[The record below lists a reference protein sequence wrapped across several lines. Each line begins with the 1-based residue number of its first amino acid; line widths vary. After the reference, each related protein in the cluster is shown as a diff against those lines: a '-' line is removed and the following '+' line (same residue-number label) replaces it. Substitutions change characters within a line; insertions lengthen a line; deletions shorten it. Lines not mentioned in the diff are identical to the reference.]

1 MSCRTR
7 GSRAV
12 LDPVMLSGLAAVC
25 GLGSAGS
32 GGGGVGTHQ
41 AASHP
46 AFVQG
51 GLLESV
57 IAPGCACLSAGYLN
71 PRVPAPSRP
80 SPKSEVQW
88 PGEQP
93 QPHRK
98 LGGVGGEISTGCQR
112 RPCK

>member
-1 MSCRTR
+1 M
-7 GSRAV
+7 
-12 LDPVMLSGLAAVC
+12 
-25 GLGSAGS
+25 
-32 GGGGVGTHQ
+32 GTHQ

-57 IAPGCACLSAGYLN
+57 IAPGCACLPAGHLD

-80 SPKSEVQW
+80 SPGSEVQW
-88 PGEQP
+88 REQP

-98 LGGVGGEISTGCQR
+98 LGGVGGEISIGCQR
-112 RPCK
+112 SPCK

>member
-1 MSCRTR
+1 
-7 GSRAV
+7 
-12 LDPVMLSGLAAVC
+12 MLSGLAAVC

-32 GGGGVGTHQ
+32 GGGGVGTRQ
-41 AASHP
+41 ATSHS

-57 IAPGCACLSAGYLN
+57 TAPSCACLPARHLD

-80 SPKSEVQW
+80 SLGSEVQG
-88 PGEQP
+88 PREQP

-98 LGGVGGEISTGCQR
+98 LGGVGVGGGLKSA
-112 RPCK
+112 